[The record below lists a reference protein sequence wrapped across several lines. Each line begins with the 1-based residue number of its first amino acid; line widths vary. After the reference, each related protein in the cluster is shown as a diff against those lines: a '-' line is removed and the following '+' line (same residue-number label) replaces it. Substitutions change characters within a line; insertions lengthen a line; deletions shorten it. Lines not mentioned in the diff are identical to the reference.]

1 MFFCP
6 FVLVG
11 ECRFR
16 SRSYLQAQ
24 CLSKCVHFKP
34 FSSGYDN
41 KHVNGI
47 SVGYSGYMTNGN
59 GGLQSYSNGMGHIHL
74 HRSAW
79 HHGTLLT
86 LSQDIFT
93 LSFPQGCPGKSW
105 IQMCRLMLE
114 ARMVM
119 HHENTMNNHN
129 MTKIWCMTW
138 CNERPQAEPNTGCI
152 FLLNRDPG
160 SSCSQVAPL
169 LLFHR
174 ASAWQADSPGY
185 SWGDDETTNGKV
197 VCMADTRIQSLE
209 KVKTSQN
216 KELVRIWQSLQFP
229 ALSQILFSLQSVARL
244 PFPEPCPSIWC
255 TPGMV
260 KKAETTKPT
269 TSDLKSSKSGRL
281 PHPPVRFQ
289 CSQVSAWLKPARI
302 CNEGWIS

>member
-1 MFFCP
+1 
-6 FVLVG
+6 
-11 ECRFR
+11 
-16 SRSYLQAQ
+16 
-24 CLSKCVHFKP
+24 
-34 FSSGYDN
+34 
-41 KHVNGI
+41 
-47 SVGYSGYMTNGN
+47 MTINTSMAFQLATAATRQMAMVACN
-59 GGLQSYSNGMGHIHL
+59 HTAM
-74 HRSAW
+74 AW
-79 HHGTLLT
+79 DTSICTDLHGTMAPCSPWVKT
-86 LSQDIFT
+86 SSPCVKDISRRAA
-93 LSFPQGCPGKSW
+93 LASPW

-216 KELVRIWQSLQFP
+216 KELVRIWQSLQFR